1 MIDIV
6 YRCDFC
12 HEVMSVQEYIN
23 QTICRKS
30 QVVEID
36 LHNYL
41 VCENCAAKI
50 NYALLKFK
58 EENAKC

>member
-12 HEVMSVQEYIN
+12 LDVISEQEYID
-23 QTICRKS
+23 QAICRKNS
-30 QVVEID
+30 VVEIN

-41 VCENCAAKI
+41 VCEKCAAKI

-58 EENAKC
+58 KENAVC

>member
-12 HEVMSVQEYIN
+12 LEVISEQEYID
-23 QTICRKS
+23 QVILRKS
-30 QVVEID
+30 PVVEID

-41 VCENCAAKI
+41 ACEKCAAKI

-58 EENAKC
+58 KENELC